1 MKRRDMLVSSG
12 AALLGWSA
20 FPLGLAR
27 AGEVKKESK
36 RQKVLY
42 FTRSAG
48 FEHSVVARKGGK
60 LSYSEVKFTEMG
72 AEQNVEV
79 VCTKDGGV
87 FDGDLDQFDAFAFYT
102 SGVLT
107 NPVSGRDE
115 PPMTLT
121 GKKRF
126 FDALAAGKGFLGFH
140 ATNDSFHSVG
150 NRVSDFVA
158 MLGGEFIV
166 HGRQQE
172 ATMKVVSPKFPGAEG
187 LGGSFKMMEEWYAMK
202 NFAKDLHV
210 ILVQETEGMVDA
222 CYQRPPFPAA
232 WARMQG
238 KGRVF
243 YTSMGHREDVWTSP
257 IFRQVVL
264 GGLSWILRRV
274 DADVTPNVAQVTPKA
289 NQLKN

>member
-1 MKRRDMLVSSG
+1 MKRREMLVSSG

-27 AGEVKKESK
+27 AADATK
-36 RQKVLY
+36 QKVLY

-48 FEHSVVARKGGK
+48 FEHPVVARTGGK
-60 LSYSEVKFTEMG
+60 LSYAEVKFTEMCVKH
-72 AEQNVEV
+72 NVEV

-87 FDGDLDQFDAFAFYT
+87 FDGDLDQYDAIAFYT

-107 NPVSGRDE
+107 DPVQGRDE
-115 PPMTLT
+115 PPMTAS

-126 FDALAAGKGFLGFH
+126 FEAIAAGKGFIAFH
-140 ATNDSFHSVG
+140 AANDSFHSVG
-150 NRVSDFVA
+150 NQVSDYVA
-158 MLGGEFIV
+158 MLGGEFV
-166 HGRQQE
+166 THGSQQK
-172 ATMKVVSPKFPGAEG
+172 AAMKIVSPKFPGAEH
-187 LGGSFKMMEEWYAMK
+187 LGDSFKMLEEWYAMN

-222 CYQRPPFPAA
+222 CYQRPPFPAT
-232 WARMQG
+232 WARVQG

-257 IFRQVVL
+257 VFQQVVL
-264 GGLSWILRRV
+264 GGLSWVLKRV
-274 DADVTPNVAQVTPKA
+274 DADVTANVDQVTPKA
-289 NQLKN
+289 NQMPK